1 MNLYNVHWPCVHS
14 IRHLAFK
21 ASCAGVQ
28 TLNIHENNSRMLT
41 NPDLCI
47 LLFHPIYDVHQK
59 RAQGST
65 DPVLRIALWF
75 PGKSREQK
83 GLHNTTKKLFL
94 CSFSSP
100 PPSLF
105 FLLSQSFVLPRRG
118 ILSGWFQQLKRWGWW
133 GKKGGWEGAGEERSK
148 GSSGKYSGP
157 DITSWLQV
165 EQWKIWLHPPSTWQL
180 WKGKVKCENQPCRST
195 WGFHA
200 GTSAT
205 VYRWQCVHVSV
216 CMYSQWF

>member
-1 MNLYNVHWPCVHS
+1 MCTRKGPRAAQNQYSESLYDFQGKAGN
-14 IRHLAFK
+14 RKAF
-21 ASCAGVQ
+21 
-28 TLNIHENNSRMLT
+28 T
-41 NPDLCI
+41 
-47 LLFHPIYDVHQK
+47 
-59 RAQGST
+59 
-65 DPVLRIALWF
+65 
-75 PGKSREQK
+75 
-83 GLHNTTKKLFL
+83 NTTKKRFL

-100 PPSLF
+100 PQSLF

-118 ILSGWFQQLKRWGWW
+118 ILSGWFQQLKRWGSW
-133 GKKGGWEGAGEERSK
+133 GKRGGWEGAGEERSK

-216 CMYSQWF
+216 CMYLEWFWSDFISSVLCHKLTWLIHVSVYVYSIINAWRCSMFRTLNIQTCLITWV